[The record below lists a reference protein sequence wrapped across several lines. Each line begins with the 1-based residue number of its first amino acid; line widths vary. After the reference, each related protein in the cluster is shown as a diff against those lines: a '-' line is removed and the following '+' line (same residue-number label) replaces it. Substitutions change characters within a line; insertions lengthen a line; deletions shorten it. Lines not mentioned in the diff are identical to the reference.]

1 MYAYVTGVIQEK
13 EKDAVIIE
21 NSGIGY
27 RILMC
32 ESELNQL
39 SDSEMTAK
47 IFTYTYVRE
56 DAFLLYGFLEKETLA
71 LFEQLITVSGI
82 GPKGAMSVLSYM
94 DRETIQMAILSQDA
108 KLLSKAPGIGAKTAA
123 RIILELKDK
132 VSPENVFSKTQEKDT
147 DQRSMLRSEAIEAMV
162 SLGYTQTDAF
172 RIISKMTIEK
182 DATIESV
189 IKAALKS
196 LA

>member
-47 IFTYTYVRE
+47 VFTYTYVRE

-94 DRETIQMAILSQDA
+94 DCETIQMAILSQDA

-132 VSPENVFSKTQEKDT
+132 VSPENVFSKTREKDT

-182 DATIESV
+182 DATIENV